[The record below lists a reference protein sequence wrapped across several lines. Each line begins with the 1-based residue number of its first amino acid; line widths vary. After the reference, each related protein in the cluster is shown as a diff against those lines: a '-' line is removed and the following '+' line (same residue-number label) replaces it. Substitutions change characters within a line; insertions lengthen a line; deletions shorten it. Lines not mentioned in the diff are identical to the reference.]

1 VTIPQGTQLGRYEIR
16 SQLGAGGMGEV
27 YLAQDTKLDRR
38 VALKILP
45 ADVAAHPDRMKRF
58 VQEAKAASAL
68 NHPNI
73 ITIYEIDETDSGHFI
88 ATEFIDGETLRERE
102 QKPLKLGESLDV
114 ATQIAS
120 ALGAAHAAGIV
131 HRDIKPENVML
142 RHDGIVKVLDFGL
155 AKLSEPLGVA
165 GGPAVDT
172 EAPTRA
178 NVKTDPGVV
187 MGTAIYMSPEQA
199 RGLPVDARTDVF
211 SLGIVL
217 YEMVAGRLPF
227 EGSNRNEI
235 MASVLSDK
243 EPQPLARYSSE
254 APTELGRIV
263 LKALRKNRDE
273 RYQTIKDM
281 LLDLKSLKQELEFE
295 QKLERSAPSRTEN
308 SASLNQKTDISA
320 ASADAGGEHVAAT
333 RPSTVQLSSAEYIV
347 SEIKQHKLG
356 VVLALLGLFLALGT
370 GYWFLVHR
378 SAGATKVTNIDSIA
392 VLPFENVTHDQRL
405 EYLSDGVTESL
416 INSLSQLPHVKVIA
430 RNSVFQYKNQ
440 KPDLQQVAQRLNVQA
455 VLTGRVLV
463 QGDTLNVSVE
473 LTDAQSNAQLWGEHY
488 TRKAADIFTVQDEI
502 ARQVT
507 DTLRVRLTGGQQEQ
521 VTKRYTENA
530 DAYRLYLQGRYYMNE
545 VSEENLNRAVSF
557 FDQAI
562 ALDPRYALAYAAR
575 GETFFSTGDISLPMS
590 EAKRKV
596 ERDIAAALS
605 IDDKLVEAR
614 MLRAN
619 IEFQYD
625 WNFARAEEDIKQVI
639 ALNPNYAEAHHQY
652 GAFYLPMMGRPMEGV
667 AEMKLAQ
674 QLDPVSPI
682 INVDVCLPY
691 YLARQYDQ
699 SIAQLRKA
707 LEMFPNFF
715 LPHMALGQAL
725 FQRGDYSTGIDEI
738 EKGKAMEPTPPSI
751 GQLGYAYAKT
761 GRKDEARKLLAE
773 LKEQSKGRYVASYW
787 IAMIYVG
794 LDEKDEAFTWLEKAY
809 QERSFWLLW
818 IKMDPMVDSL
828 RSDSRFTDLMRRIG
842 FPK

>member
-1 VTIPQGTQLGRYEIR
+1 VLEAGTKLGRYEIR
-16 SQLGAGGMGEV
+16 SKIGAGGMGEV

-155 AKLSEPLGVA
+155 AKLSEPPAVA
-165 GGPAVDT
+165 GGPAIDT

-178 NVKTDPGVV
+178 HVKTDPGVV

-199 RGLPVDARTDVF
+199 RGLPVDARTDIF

-235 MASVLSDK
+235 MASVLSEK

-320 ASADAGGEHVAAT
+320 ASADARGEHVAAT

-347 SEIKQHKLG
+347 SEIKQHKRG

-378 SAGATKVTNIDSIA
+378 SAGTTKVTNIDSIA
-392 VLPFENVTHDQRL
+392 VLPFENVTHDQNT

-416 INSLSQLPHVKVIA
+416 INSLSQLPHIKVIA
-430 RNSVFQYKNQ
+430 RSSVFSYKNQ
-440 KPDLQQVAQRLNVQA
+440 TPNLQQVAKQLNVQA
-455 VLTGRVLV
+455 LLTGRVLM
-463 QGDTLNVSVE
+463 QGDTLDVRAE
-473 LTDAQSNAQLWGEHY
+473 LTDMQNNTQLWGQRY
-488 TRKAADIFTVQDEI
+488 TRKAADIFAVQDEI

-521 VTKRYTENA
+521 ITKRYTASTE
-530 DAYRLYLQGRYYMNE
+530 AYRLYLQGRYYFNE
-545 VSEENLNRAVSF
+545 GTEESLNRAVSF

-575 GETFFSTGDISLPMS
+575 GDAFSQMGDLSLSMS
-590 EAKRKV
+590 EANRRAKQ
-596 ERDIAAALS
+596 DSAAALS
-605 IDDKLVEAR
+605 IDDKLAEAR
-614 MLRAN
+614 MTQAG
-619 IEFQYD
+619 IEFGYD
-625 WNFARAEEDIKQVI
+625 WDFARAEADFKQAI
-639 ALNPNYAEAHHQY
+639 ALDPNYAEAHHQY
-652 GAFYLPMMGRPMEGV
+652 MYYLALTGRPMEGL
-667 AEMKLAQ
+667 AEIRIAQ
-674 QLDPVSPI
+674 QLDPVNRSI
-682 INVDVCLPY
+682 VVDSTLPY
-691 YLARQYDQ
+691 FLARQYDQ
-699 SIAQLRKA
+699 SIAEVRKA
-707 LEMFPNFF
+707 VEMFPNFF
-715 LPHMALGQAL
+715 LPHMALGGAL
-725 FQRGDYSTGIDEI
+725 VEKGDYSAAI
-738 EKGKAMEPTPPSI
+738 EELEKAKTMERTPLVI
-751 GQLGYAYAKT
+751 GGLGYAYAKS
-761 GRKDEARKLLAE
+761 GRKEEARKLLAE

-794 LDEKDEAFTWLEKAY
+794 LDEKDEAFAWLEKAY

-818 IKMDPMVDSL
+818 IKMDPKVDSL
-828 RSDSRFTDLMRRIG
+828 RSDSRFIDLLKRLR
-842 FPK
+842 FPE

>member
-347 SEIKQHKLG
+347 SEIKQHKRG

-378 SAGATKVTNIDSIA
+378 SAGATKVTTIDSIA
-392 VLPFENVTHDQRL
+392 VMPFENVTHDQNT

-416 INSLSQLPHVKVIA
+416 INSLSQLPHIKVIA
-430 RNSVFQYKNQ
+430 RSSVFSYKNQ
-440 KPDLQQVAQRLNVQA
+440 TPNLQQVAKQLNVQA
-455 VLTGRVLV
+455 LLTGRVLM
-463 QGDTLNVSVE
+463 QGDTLDVRAE
-473 LTDAQSNAQLWGEHY
+473 LTDMQNNTQLWGQRY
-488 TRKAADIFTVQDEI
+488 TRKAADIFAVQDEI

-521 VTKRYTENA
+521 ITKRYTASTE
-530 DAYRLYLQGRYYMNE
+530 AYRLYLQGRYYFNE
-545 VSEENLNRAVSF
+545 GTEESLNRAVSF

-575 GETFFSTGDISLPMS
+575 GDAFSQMGDLSLSMS
-590 EAKRKV
+590 EANRRAKQ
-596 ERDIAAALS
+596 DSAAALS
-605 IDDKLVEAR
+605 IDDKLAEAR
-614 MLRAN
+614 MTQAG
-619 IEFQYD
+619 IEFGYD
-625 WNFARAEEDIKQVI
+625 WDFARAEADFKQAI
-639 ALNPNYAEAHHQY
+639 ALDPNYAEAHHQY
-652 GAFYLPMMGRPMEGV
+652 MYYLALTGRPMEGL
-667 AEMKLAQ
+667 AEIRIAQ
-674 QLDPVSPI
+674 QLDPVNRSI
-682 INVDVCLPY
+682 VVDSTLPY
-691 YLARQYDQ
+691 FLARQYDQ
-699 SIAQLRKA
+699 SIAEVRKA
-707 LEMFPNFF
+707 VEMFPNFF
-715 LPHMALGQAL
+715 LPHMALGGAL
-725 FQRGDYSTGIDEI
+725 VEKGDYSAAI
-738 EKGKAMEPTPPSI
+738 EELEKAKTMERTPLVI
-751 GQLGYAYAKT
+751 GGLGYAYAKS
-761 GRKDEARKLLAE
+761 GRKEEARKLLAE

-794 LDEKDEAFTWLEKAY
+794 LDEKDEAFAWLEKAY

-818 IKMDPMVDSL
+818 IKMDPKVDSL
-828 RSDSRFTDLMRRIG
+828 RSDSRFIDLLKRLR
-842 FPK
+842 FPE